1 MNHIKHFL
9 SLEWKSFSR
18 SASFGKNLALKLLI
32 GFLAAYFLLSFLVL
46 GIALYPILEESFP
59 GQKPLTI
66 VNNFVLFWMAMDL
79 VLRFFMQSLP
89 VINIQPLLVLPI
101 KKQKVIHFVLLK
113 SLTSVYNI
121 FPLMTIIPF
130 GVSCILKGNYTVVSI
145 MAWMLA
151 IYSLALMVNFTN
163 FIIKKKFAEN
173 IKMFIAFAFFV
184 FVLGILEYSN
194 VFKTSLVIGFSLNTL
209 IEQPFWVLAPILLLA
224 GIYFLNFKY
233 LKRNFYLDNSLQT
246 KLKEASTSDLSW
258 TKRFGEIAP
267 FLQLDLKL
275 IWRNKRPRTTV
286 FMSFIFLAYGLLFY
300 TNPIYKEAPAFFVV
314 VGILMTG
321 IFMLNFGQ
329 FIPSWDSS
337 YYGMMM
343 SQNIPMKQYLA
354 SKAGLMSVSVIV
366 LAILTT
372 PYLFFGWKILA
383 INLACAAYN
392 LGVNIPV
399 LLFAGSYN
407 KKKIDLEKSP
417 FMNYQGTGAT
427 QWIVGL
433 PLLVFPSLLYYGVSK
448 IFNSEIAIIILGLLG
463 LIGIGM
469 RNFLI
474 DKIAE
479 GFRKR
484 KYVTINGF
492 KQQEN

>member
-1 MNHIKHFL
+1 MFKHFID
-9 SLEWKSFSR
+9 LEFKAFFR
-18 SASFGKNLALKLLI
+18 SASLGKSIGLKILM
-32 GFLAAYFLLSFLVL
+32 GFVAVYFLLTFLVL
-46 GIALYPILEESFP
+46 GIALYPILEKNFP

-66 VNNFVLFWMAMDL
+66 VNNFVVFWLAADL
-79 VLRFFMQSLP
+79 ILRFFMQSLP
-89 VINIQPLLVLPI
+89 VINIKPLLVLPI
-101 KKQKVIHFVLLK
+101 KKEKVIHFLLLK

-121 FPLMTIIPF
+121 FSLLVIIPF
-130 GVSCILKGNYTVVSI
+130 GIFSILSGNYAIINLLV
-145 MAWMLA
+145 WMLTMF
-151 IYSLALMVNFTN
+151 ILVLIVNYTN
-163 FIIKKKFAEN
+163 FLLKKKFAEN
-173 IKMFIAFAFFV
+173 IKTFLV
-184 FVLGILEYSN
+184 FVVLGLVLTVLEYFN
-194 VFKTSLVIGFSLNTL
+194 IFKISSSTGVVLNTL
-209 IEQPFWVLAPILLLA
+209 VEQPFLAIIPILILI
-224 GIYFLNFKY
+224 GIYFLNFNY
-233 LKRNFYLDNSLQT
+233 LKHNFYLDNSLQSKT
-246 KLKEASTSDLSW
+246 QEKATTTDLGW

-286 FMSFIFLAYGLLFY
+286 WMSFIFLAYGLLIY
-300 TNPIYKEAPAFFVV
+300 TNPNYKDTPPFFVV

-321 IFMLNFGQ
+321 IFILNFGQ
-329 FIPSWDSS
+329 FIPSWDSN

-354 SKAGLMSVSVIV
+354 SKAGLMSVSVVV
-366 LAILTT
+366 LAILST
-372 PYLFFGWKILA
+372 PYLYFGWRILA

-399 LLFAGSYN
+399 LLFVGSYN

-417 FMNYQGTGAT
+417 FMNYQGMGST

-433 PLLVFPSLLYYGVSK
+433 PLMVVPTLIFYGIST
-448 IFNSEIAIIILGLLG
+448 ILNPEIAIIFIAFFGI
-463 LIGIGM
+463 IGIGM
-469 RNFLI
+469 RSFLI

-484 KYVTINGF
+484 KYATINGF

>member
-1 MNHIKHFL
+1 MFKHFIN
-9 SLEWKSFSR
+9 LEFKAFFR
-18 SASFGKNLALKLLI
+18 SASLGKSIGLKILM
-32 GFLAAYFLLSFLVL
+32 GFLAVYFLLSFLVL
-46 GIALYPILEESFP
+46 GIALYPILEKSFP

-66 VNNFVLFWMAMDL
+66 VNNFVIFWMAADL
-79 VLRFFMQSLP
+79 ILRFFMQSLP
-89 VINIQPLLVLPI
+89 VMNIKPLMVLPI
-101 KKQKVIHFVLLK
+101 KKEKVIHFVLLK

-121 FPLMTIIPF
+121 FPQLMIIPF
-130 GVSCILKGNYTVVSI
+130 GIFCILNGNYTTINIIV
-145 MAWMLA
+145 WMLA
-151 IYSLALMVNFTN
+151 MYSLALIVNYTN
-163 FIIKKKFAEN
+163 FLIKKKFAEN
-173 IKMFIAFAFFV
+173 IKLFLV
-184 FVLGILEYSN
+184 FVAFGLVLAALEYFEI
-194 VFKTSLVIGFSLNTL
+194 FKISTTIGAVLNTL
-209 IEQPFWVLAPILLLA
+209 VEQPVLALVPILILV
-224 GIYFLNFKY
+224 GMYFLNFNY
-233 LKRNFYLDNSLQT
+233 LKNNFYLDNSLQS
-246 KLKEASTSDLSW
+246 KSKEATTTDLGW

-286 FMSFIFLAYGLLFY
+286 WMSFIFLAYGLIIY
-300 TNPIYKEAPAFFVV
+300 TNPHYKDMSAFFVV

-329 FIPSWDSS
+329 FIPSWDSN

-343 SQNIPMKQYLA
+343 SQNIPLKQYLA
-354 SKAGLMSVSVIV
+354 SKAGLMSVSVVV
-366 LAILTT
+366 LAILST
-372 PYLFFGWKILA
+372 PYLYFGWRVLA
-383 INLACAAYN
+383 INLACATYN

-433 PLLVFPSLLYYGVSK
+433 PLMALPALLFYGVST
-448 IFNSEIAIIILGLLG
+448 IFNPEIAIIVLALLG
-463 LIGIGM
+463 IIGIGM

-474 DKIAE
+474 DKIAQ

-484 KYVTINGF
+484 KYATIDGF
-492 KQQEN
+492 KQQES